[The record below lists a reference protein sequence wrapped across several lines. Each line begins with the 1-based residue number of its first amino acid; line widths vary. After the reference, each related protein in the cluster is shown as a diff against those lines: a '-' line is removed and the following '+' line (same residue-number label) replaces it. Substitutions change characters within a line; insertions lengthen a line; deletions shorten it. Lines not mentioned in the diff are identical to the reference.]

1 MTNTKTRTLAKV
13 GGGLIL
19 LIAAAGCYG
28 QPLSTRE
35 KGTSLG
41 GALGAGGGAL
51 VGAAV
56 GHPGAG
62 AAIGGAGGAIA
73 GYAIGNHMQNQDNG
87 YYYRDNGYNYRQHD
101 YQRDYDE

>member
-1 MTNTKTRTLAKV
+1 MTNLKTRTFAKLV
-13 GGGLIL
+13 GGLIL
-19 LIAAAGCYG
+19 LVTVAGCYG
-28 QPLSTRE
+28 QPLSRRE
-35 KGTSLG
+35 KGTLLG

-73 GYAIGNHMQNQDNG
+73 GYAIGNHMQNEDNG
-87 YYYRDNGYNYRQHD
+87 YYYRDNGYNYRHQG